1 MATPTDARPRRF
13 SRNGTTRTFNRP
25 ASGMFRGA
33 LMGADAGA
41 MTADG
46 PSREGGEQ
54 AVVWG
59 DFCSEIFCG
68 ARVRVK
74 QRKVP

>member
-1 MATPTDARPRRF
+1 
-13 SRNGTTRTFNRP
+13 
-25 ASGMFRGA
+25 MFRGA

-74 QRKVP
+74 QRKVRWLHSLRGLLARTPFRGRRVTLS